1 LTSSVRHGRKRPD
14 TGSTARAAHARPESG
29 GAHIARS
36 AAACAVCAAIGLAA
50 VNAIADSAP
59 ESGVVRVSGLRI
71 FTPAEFAAGLTLL
84 GFNAFFSA
92 SGIAYFSLHKLQ
104 LRSMGVTGGPRGRLV
119 YRLMQ
124 RPGALLT
131 TILMGSSITKALFAI
146 VCAAPLGE
154 YLQHGLQLP
163 ALAAYPAAIAA
174 TAAVLVFFGEVLPK
188 VLAARYTETFAR
200 SASLPIFIIDRLL
213 SPVRDSLMAF
223 TGLIFR
229 VTRFSEMQPAP
240 FITDDEFMS
249 LLSEGEAAGVI
260 EKDERE
266 MIAGILEF
274 SDVMVREILVPRPD
288 MLALQA
294 EATAAEALALISER
308 QLSRIPVYGGSLDEI
323 VGMLYAKDLLYLAE
337 DGRLNVTVRQAARK
351 PHFVPETMRVA
362 DFVRTAQ
369 RTRTHMAI
377 VVDEFGGT
385 KGLVTL
391 EDALREVVGAIEE
404 TPEEQAHPLVQV
416 GEREYEA
423 DGGVLLDDL
432 EESIGLRL
440 DTPVH
445 MTVAGFVIEQQ
456 ERLPEAGDVV
466 EHEGVRFHVLEMDG
480 RRVAR
485 MRITLP
491 EPVSEVITESADSG
505 EVHAT

>member
-1 LTSSVRHGRKRPD
+1 L
-14 TGSTARAAHARPESG
+14 
-29 GAHIARS
+29 
-36 AAACAVCAAIGLAA
+36 CALIGLAA

-59 ESGVVRVSGLRI
+59 ESVAVPDAGIEI
-71 FTPAEFAAGLTLL
+71 FTPTEFAAGLTLL
-84 GFNAFFSA
+84 GFSAFFSA
-92 SGIAYFSLHKLQ
+92 SGIAFFSLHKMQ
-104 LRSMGVTGGPRGRLV
+104 LRSMGVTGGPRARLA

-131 TILMGSSITKALFAI
+131 TILMGSSIARVLFAI

-154 YLQHGLQLP
+154 YFQYGLSLP
-163 ALAAYPAAIAA
+163 ATAAYPAAIAA
-174 TAAVLVFFGEVLPK
+174 TAAVLVLFGEVLPK
-188 VLAARYTETFAR
+188 VLAARYSESFAR
-200 SASLPIFIIDRLL
+200 SAALPVFVIDRLL
-213 SPVRDSLMAF
+213 SPVRDGLMGF
-223 TGLIFR
+223 TGLLFR
-229 VTRFSEMQPAP
+229 VTGFSEMQPAP

-249 LLSEGEAAGVI
+249 LLSEGEAAGAI

-274 SDVMVREILVPRPD
+274 SDVMVRDILVPRPD

-294 EATAAEALALISER
+294 DATAAEALALISER

-323 VGMLYAKDLLYLAE
+323 VGVLYAKDLLYLAE
-337 DGRLNVTVRQAARK
+337 DGRLNVNVRQAARK

-362 DFVRTAQ
+362 DFVRMAQ
-369 RTRTHMAI
+369 RTRTHMAL

-404 TPEEQAHPLVQV
+404 KAEEDAHPLVQV

-445 MTVAGFVIEQQ
+445 MTIAGFVIEQQ

-466 EHEGVRFHVLEMDG
+466 EHEGVRFHVLEMVG
-480 RRVAR
+480 RRVTR

-491 EPVSEVITESADSG
+491 EPITEAIIESAESG
-505 EVHAT
+505 EVHAK